1 MRGQL
6 LRGFKSHRYRSE
18 GEGPD
23 PHKDRGLRHVRGRD
37 DRRRSAGSAPAPATE
52 ERRARRDGRAAGP
65 GWPAGVYWAFR
76 LLRERTKRTSSQI
89 ATITSA
95 RKTTNSTISTMPS
108 FLKKLPFFFAF
119 FFHFD
124 TLDLDTVVK

>member
-1 MRGQL
+1 MGSNPTATAQRAKAPIHTRIGAFVMS
-6 LRGFKSHRYRSE
+6 G
-18 GEGPD
+18 
-23 PHKDRGLRHVRGRD
+23 GRD

-52 ERRARRDGRAAGP
+52 KRRARRGGRAAGP